1 MPATHQCSYMHVG
14 RGEGR
19 LRPLPQILA
28 PPLLL
33 APPNFWSHVLLAPP
47 DFQTLQH
54 AWADCTHS
62 NFDDTEMGKWTELH
76 SCCNYFLLNRH
87 FSLLNDFKVP
97 QKNHSFLWLNI
108 SCHCDKFLIDMTHW
122 LPSKLCIH
130 SFFLV
135 SKSKNKCF
143 LLFASVASKESQRN
157 HVTKSNELVCL
168 LGVNGRKATCLS

>member
-1 MPATHQCSYMHVG
+1 MIAISCT
-14 RGEGR
+14 
-19 LRPLPQILA
+19 
-28 PPLLL
+28 
-33 APPNFWSHVLLAPP
+33 
-47 DFQTLQH
+47 
-54 AWADCTHS
+54 ADCTADCTYS

-168 LGVNGRKATCLS
+168 LGVNGRKAAKDMVRLDNSLTLILFQSSYFVKKKNGTPMQGLVILFSNQTFS